1 MGVIQKCCQVDDNKD
16 NYISM
21 DHSPEL
27 ILPTNLSIQDV
38 IEINKNPSYLKI
50 NNKRSKSKENLM
62 DESLSKLKSFK
73 LKVFACYDEQFF
85 PIWFEKGAFINF
97 KVYGKWSLYNKVKS
111 VSSFGDTTIDEKIYD
126 CNVGALMGRIQGG
139 PVFQINNDFE
149 YIAPCKGCLYLFQNN
164 GLYETNPSGFL
175 DVEVIGGRKY
185 SFEEIERLS
194 KWPYNNLMVFN
205 ENLTSPQEKDLIYLI
220 NKMRY
225 DPELFCEY
233 YLNHMASLS
242 IFHENACREI
252 INAQR
257 HNTQFSRISHSVS
270 DLSMK
275 KSFKN
280 NEFDD
285 QANTQISFSNNRKPV
300 LIYNHT
306 LKKICDDRLVSK
318 KDIDIQ
324 NPDYKID
331 EDKSLQD
338 ALNKSGLE
346 YINYCE
352 ICTYGKSSS
361 LGIMYNLLINDD
373 QVDNSTNREV
383 LVSGQYT
390 HIGISIK
397 EHSIYSWSC
406 SIILAVIIDGVESS
420 N

>member
-1 MGVIQKCCQVDDNKD
+1 MGAIQKCCQIDENKD

-27 ILPTNLSIQDV
+27 ILPVNLSMQDV
-38 IEINKNPSYLKI
+38 IEINNNPSYLKI
-50 NNKRSKSKENLM
+50 NNRQNKSKENMM

-73 LKVFACYDEQFF
+73 LKVFACYDEQLF

-97 KVYGKWSLYNKVKS
+97 KVCGKWSLYNKTKTVN
-111 VSSFGDTTIDEKIYD
+111 SFGDTSIGEKIYES
-126 CNVGALMGRIQGG
+126 NVGALMGRIQGG

-185 SFEEIERLS
+185 SYEEIERLS
-194 KWPYNNLMVFN
+194 KWPFNTLMVFN
-205 ENLTSPQEKDLIYLI
+205 EKLYSPQEKDLLYLI
-220 NKMRY
+220 NKIRY

-242 IFHENACREI
+242 IYHENACREI
-252 INAQR
+252 VNSQR
-257 HNTQFSRISHSVS
+257 QTSQFSRMSHSVS

-280 NEFDD
+280 EEDL
-285 QANTQISFSNNRKPV
+285 ANTQVTFVNNKRPV
-300 LIYNHT
+300 LTYNHT
-306 LKKICDDRLVSK
+306 LKKICDERLLSK
-318 KDIDIQ
+318 KDVDIQ

-331 EDKSLQD
+331 EDKTLQE

-390 HIGISIK
+390 HIGVSIK
-397 EHSIYSWSC
+397 EHSIYSWAC
-406 SIILAVIIDGVESS
+406 SIILAVLVEGDS
-420 N
+420 NN